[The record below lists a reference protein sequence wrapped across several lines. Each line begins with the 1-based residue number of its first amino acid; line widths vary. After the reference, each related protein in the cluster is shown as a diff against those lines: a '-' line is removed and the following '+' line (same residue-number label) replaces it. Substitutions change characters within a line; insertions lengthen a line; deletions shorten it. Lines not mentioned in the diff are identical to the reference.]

1 MEFYLANDEQGVN
14 SSMTFFVKK
23 LSRRGKKA
31 IENSTTQKIVF
42 LLALEWVLTQP
53 DFSENL
59 W

>member
-31 IENSTTQKIVF
+31 IKNSTTQKIVF

>member
-1 MEFYLANDEQGVN
+1 MAFYLANDEQGVN

-31 IENSTTQKIVF
+31 IENSTTQKTDF
-42 LLALEWVLTQP
+42 FSALEWVLTQP

>member
-1 MEFYLANDEQGVN
+1 MEFYLAKDEQGIN

-23 LSRRGKKA
+23 VSKREEKA
-31 IENSTTQKIVF
+31 MKNSTTQKPDF
-42 LLALEWVLTQP
+42 FSALEQVLTQL